1 MMDKKDFERFNEL
14 ERKIDNGT
22 ATQNEMEERDML
34 WSVLELEE
42 QQERINTAQ
51 FGY

>member
-1 MMDKKDFERFNEL
+1 MSEEDMKRFWEL
-14 ERKIDNGT
+14 EKKMDEGT
-22 ATQNEMEERDML
+22 ATKDELWERDML

-42 QQERINTAQ
+42 EQGRINTAQ

>member
-1 MMDKKDFERFNEL
+1 MSEEDMKRFWEL
-14 ERKIDNGT
+14 EKKMDEGT

-42 QQERINTAQ
+42 EQGRINTAQ

>member
-1 MMDKKDFERFNEL
+1 MDKKDFGRFNEL
-14 ERKIDNGT
+14 EKRIDNGT

-42 QQERINTAQ
+42 EQGRINTAQ

>member
-1 MMDKKDFERFNEL
+1 MDKKDFERFNEL

-22 ATQNEMEERDML
+22 ATQMNEEEREML

-42 QQERINTAQ
+42 EQGRINTAQ

>member
-1 MMDKKDFERFNEL
+1 MDKKDFERFDEL
-14 ERKIDNGT
+14 ERKIVNGT
-22 ATQNEMEERDML
+22 ATQNEMEERDIL

-42 QQERINTAQ
+42 EQGRINTAQ

>member
-1 MMDKKDFERFNEL
+1 MDKKDFERFNEL
-14 ERKIDNGT
+14 ERKMDEGT
-22 ATQNEMEERDML
+22 ATKDELWERDML

-42 QQERINTAQ
+42 EQGRINTAQ

>member
-1 MMDKKDFERFNEL
+1 MSEEDMKRFWEL
-14 ERKIDNGT
+14 EKKIDNGT

-42 QQERINTAQ
+42 EQGRINTAQ

>member
-1 MMDKKDFERFNEL
+1 MDKKDFERFNEL

-22 ATQNEMEERDML
+22 ATKDELLERDML
-34 WSVLELEE
+34 WSVLEMEE
-42 QQERINTAQ
+42 KQGRINTAQ

>member
-1 MMDKKDFERFNEL
+1 MDKKDFERFNEL
-14 ERKIDNGT
+14 ERKIDNGKVT
-22 ATQNEMEERDML
+22 PNEMEERDML

-42 QQERINTAQ
+42 EQGRINTAQ

>member
-1 MMDKKDFERFNEL
+1 MEEKRFNEL

-22 ATQNEMEERDML
+22 ATQMEENERDML

-42 QQERINTAQ
+42 EQGRINTAQ